1 MSAFQSVAKFRIHP
15 GQLEEFKRLAA
26 ESLAIVKEK
35 DPGTTRYDWYMNEAQ
50 TECMVLES
58 YVSAEALMAHSRNV
72 GRLVG
77 QMLRISE
84 CTVDMLADPTAEMRV
99 ALKRLP
105 LTLYGRLLGLE

>member
-1 MSAFQSVAKFRIHP
+1 MSAFQAVAKFRIQP
-15 GQLEEFKRLAA
+15 GKLEEFKRLAT

-35 DPGTTRYDWYMNEAQ
+35 DPGTTRYDWYLNEAE
-50 TECMVLES
+50 TECLVLET
-58 YVSAEALMAHSRNV
+58 YASAEALMAHSRNV

-77 QMLRISE
+77 QMLQIAE
-84 CTVDMLADPTAEMRV
+84 CSVDMLADPTPVMRA